1 MVVGLAGAAV
11 LTETEADMKRIFPL
25 LFALCA
31 GSALP
36 PLSARELPPNSR
48 TPQTTAPA
56 ANEAER
62 FIRHFY
68 TNCVFGNAAC
78 GPILEKCCTQRLLRK
93 LRADYGYDGEGYAV
107 WLFRTGAQD
116 GPGGVSEVREVAA
129 LGDGRYRADFVDMG
143 TEGCRIVKIV
153 DENGAMKIDA
163 VE

>member
-1 MVVGLAGAAV
+1 
-11 LTETEADMKRIFPL
+11 MKRILPL

-31 GSALP
+31 GS
-36 PLSARELPPNSR
+36 
-48 TPQTTAPA
+48 
-56 ANEAER
+56 
-62 FIRHFY
+62 
-68 TNCVFGNAAC
+68 GNAAC

-116 GPGGVSEVREVAA
+116 GPDDVSEIREVAA
-129 LGDGRYRADFVDMG
+129 LGDGRYRVDFVDMG
-143 TEGCRIVKIV
+143 TEGRRIVKIV

>member
-1 MVVGLAGAAV
+1 
-11 LTETEADMKRIFPL
+11 MKRILPL

-36 PLSARELPPNSR
+36 PLSARNLPAGE
-48 TPQTTAPA
+48 TPQTTVPA

-68 TNCVFGNAAC
+68 TNCIFGNAAC

-116 GPGGVSEVREVAA
+116 GPDDVSEIREVAS
-129 LGDGRYRADFVDMG
+129 LGDGRYRVDFVDMG
-143 TEGCRIVKIV
+143 TEGRRIVKIV

>member
-1 MVVGLAGAAV
+1 
-11 LTETEADMKRIFPL
+11 MKRILPL

-36 PLSARELPPNSR
+36 PLSARNLPAGE
-48 TPQTTAPA
+48 TPQTTVPA

-116 GPGGVSEVREVAA
+116 DVSEIREVAA
-129 LGDGRYRADFVDMG
+129 LGDGRYRVDFVDMG
-143 TEGCRIVKIV
+143 TEGA
-153 DENGAMKIDA
+153 ES
-163 VE
+163 

>member
-1 MVVGLAGAAV
+1 
-11 LTETEADMKRIFPL
+11 MKRILPL

-36 PLSARELPPNSR
+36 PLSARNLPAGE
-48 TPQTTAPA
+48 TPQTTVPA

-116 GPGGVSEVREVAA
+116 GPDDVSE
-129 LGDGRYRADFVDMG
+129 
-143 TEGCRIVKIV
+143 I
-153 DENGAMKIDA
+153 
-163 VE
+163 

>member
-1 MVVGLAGAAV
+1 
-11 LTETEADMKRIFPL
+11 MKRILPL

-36 PLSARELPPNSR
+36 PLSARNLP
-48 TPQTTAPA
+48 AGD
-56 ANEAER
+56 
-62 FIRHFY
+62 FY
-68 TNCVFGNAAC
+68 TSCVFGNAAC

-116 GPGGVSEVREVAA
+116 GPDDVSEIREVAS
-129 LGDGRYRADFVDMG
+129 LGDGRYRVDFVDMG
-143 TEGCRIVKIV
+143 TEGRRIVKIV

>member
-1 MVVGLAGAAV
+1 
-11 LTETEADMKRIFPL
+11 MKRILPL

-36 PLSARELPPNSR
+36 PLSARNLPAGE
-48 TPQTTAPA
+48 TPQTPVPA
-56 ANEAER
+56 AHEA
-62 FIRHFY
+62 
-68 TNCVFGNAAC
+68 

-116 GPGGVSEVREVAA
+116 GPDDVSEIREVAS
-129 LGDGRYRADFVDMG
+129 LGDGRYRVDFVDMG
-143 TEGCRIVKIV
+143 TEGRRIVKIV

>member
-1 MVVGLAGAAV
+1 
-11 LTETEADMKRIFPL
+11 MKRILPL

-36 PLSARELPPNSR
+36 PLSARNLPAGE
-48 TPQTTAPA
+48 TPQTTVPA

-107 WLFRTGAQD
+107 WLVRTGA
-116 GPGGVSEVREVAA
+116 
-129 LGDGRYRADFVDMG
+129 
-143 TEGCRIVKIV
+143 
-153 DENGAMKIDA
+153 
-163 VE
+163 